1 MVYMN
6 LVSQLVQLNDANDK
20 LPSSVP
26 MFRCK
31 LVRGAPECLIPVV
44 TEEAYSGESNKQ
56 PSTMLSD
63 MDIML
68 SASLMTQGLNATKLE
83 SPQDKHGPVQEYK
96 PPQPSNLDLLL
107 DQHEQ
112 ELRNQLH
119 QEEEKRKNPKTL
131 YDMINNSVFPLNYES
146 PFTTKNDETTL
157 QPKQDNQPS
166 TDVNPFNYED
176 LFSNVFTE
184 GASKKPSRTKA
195 SNLTKKGSKQSTP
208 EDRTPPQEQRLFEN
222 PPQLDR

>member
-1 MVYMN
+1 MN
-6 LVSQLVQLNDANDK
+6 LVGQLVQLNDANQK

-31 LVRGAPECLIPVV
+31 LVRGAPDCLIPVV
-44 TEEAYSGESNKQ
+44 TEEAFSGESNRQGNPK
-56 PSTMLSD
+56 LSD

-68 SASLMTQGLNATKLE
+68 SASQMTHGPNATKLDP
-83 SPQDKHGPVQEYK
+83 PQDKQGPVQEYK

-119 QEEEKRKNPKTL
+119 QKEEKRKNPKTL

-146 PFTTKNDETTL
+146 PFTGKNDETTL
-157 QPKQDNQPS
+157 KPKQDTEPS

-176 LFSNVFTE
+176 PFSDVFTE
-184 GASKKPSRTKA
+184 GASKQPSRTKA

-208 EDRTPPQEQRLFEN
+208 EQRTPPQEQRLIER
-222 PPQLDR
+222 PPQLQR